1 MENRVGEM
9 VGEGRGMLRKI
20 VVTVLI
26 IICFVLQCSV
36 FDGLAF
42 AGIIPNLMIIITSSF
57 GFMRGE
63 GEGLVIGF
71 VCGLLVDIFF
81 GNFLGF
87 YALVLMYI
95 GYLNGKFSGIFY
107 PEDIKLPLAL
117 IVISDLSYGIV
128 CYALTFMLR
137 GRLQFNYYFT
147 RIIMPEAL
155 YTTLVTLLLYPL
167 VLKVNE
173 KLEKL
178 EKRSA
183 HKFV

>member
-1 MENRVGEM
+1 MARNKGE
-9 VGEGRGMLRKI
+9 RYIMLRKI
-20 VVTVLI
+20 VVAVLI
-26 IICFVLQCSV
+26 IACFILQCSV
-36 FDGLAF
+36 FDSLAF
-42 AGIIPNLMIIITSSF
+42 AGIIPNLMIILTSSF

-71 VCGLLVDIFF
+71 FCGLLVDIFF

-95 GYLNGKFSGIFY
+95 GYFNGKFSGIFY

-117 IVISDLSYGIV
+117 IVISDLSYGMIS
-128 CYALTFMLR
+128 YALTCMLR
-137 GRLQFNYYFT
+137 GRLQFAYYFT

-155 YTTLVTLLLYPL
+155 YTILVTLVLYPA

-173 KLEKL
+173 KLEKH
-178 EKRSA
+178 EKRRA